1 MTNFLDKTGLSY
13 FWSKIK
19 EYIGRN
25 ASKVTVSFSEG
36 NLTITTKDAS
46 EEEE

>member
-25 ASKVTVSFSEG
+25 ASKVTVSVFEG
-36 NLTITTKDAS
+36 NLTITAKDAS